1 MSIEVKVFSMENCAG
16 CTTVKNI
23 LEQKGV
29 SYNEYDVMSIENME
43 LAQKFGVR
51 SVPTTVLAVGGVEH
65 VFTGSSK
72 AVLDSIK
79 LHIGV

>member
-1 MSIEVKVFSMENCAG
+1 MSVEVKVFSMENCAG

-23 LEQKGV
+23 LEQKGI
-29 SYNEYDVMSIENME
+29 SYHEIDVMNVKNME

-51 SVPTTVLAVGGVEH
+51 SVPTTIIALGGVEH

-72 AVLDSIK
+72 AVIDSIK
-79 LHIGV
+79 LHIGA